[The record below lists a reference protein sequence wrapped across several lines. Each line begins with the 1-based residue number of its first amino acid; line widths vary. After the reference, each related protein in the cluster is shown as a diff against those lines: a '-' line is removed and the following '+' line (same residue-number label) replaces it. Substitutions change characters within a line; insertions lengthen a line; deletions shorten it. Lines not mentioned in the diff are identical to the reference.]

1 MRIIVPVALVVVVAL
16 AVFVQTRPDRFHI
29 VRSTTIA
36 AASAAIFPHIND
48 FHRWT
53 EGGATS

>member
-1 MRIIVPVALVVVVAL
+1 VIVVAL

-29 VRSTTIA
+29 ERSTTIA

-53 EGGATS
+53 DGGATS